1 MATIETYDFPQLTQ
15 VIKDVFPVKS
25 CSNPLFCNFNFNM
38 LSKYVNLSTGL
49 FMGNEFAIKQAQTL
63 GGGDGMRGS
72 DGGISFEDEGIDDY
86 SSPSKFLYYN
96 TDIKYPSY
104 N

>member
-1 MATIETYDFPQLTQ
+1 MAIETYDFPKLTQ

-38 LSKYVNLSTGL
+38 LSKYINLSTGL

-63 GGGDGMRGS
+63 GRGDGMGGS
-72 DGGISFEDEGIDDY
+72 GGISFDDEDDF
-86 SSPSKFLYYN
+86 SSPSKYLYYN
-96 TDIKYPSY
+96 TDIKYPVY
-104 N
+104 